1 MVATSVVGVLAA
13 ANLLLEWRQPVYVM
27 PAAVVVIGT
36 VCALLTILGAF
47 VAARRGLVSPWLA
60 PLYVT
65 LLLLSVLVL
74 FILAI
79 VPAVV
84 VLILVLN
91 RRARRPSA
99 GMKPSRSLLPA
110 LLLTLGLVP
119 LFFLF
124 LLGRPVV
131 QCLDHGEEDGA
142 PIWLG
147 LGGGGSGSASIS
159 GPGTGADQVTGT
171 ATIGSTTYSYVCSGT
186 RLVQFSAG

>member
-27 PAAVVVIGT
+27 PAAVVFIGA
-36 VCALLTILGAF
+36 VCALLAILGAI
-47 VAARRGLVSPWLA
+47 VAARRELVSPWLA
-60 PLYVT
+60 PICVI
-65 LLLLSVLVL
+65 LLLCSVLLLVP
-74 FILAI
+74 LAI
-79 VPAVV
+79 LPAIVA
-84 VLILVLN
+84 VLIVLN
-91 RRARRPSA
+91 WRARRRSA
-99 GMKPSRSLLPA
+99 GMEPSRNLLPA

-131 QCLDHGEEDGA
+131 QCLDHGEENGA

-147 LGGGGSGSASIS
+147 VGGGGGSSSSS

-186 RLVQFSAG
+186 RLVQFVAG